1 MESIVHYSYNGQ
13 SILQES
19 TFNRSNT
26 EPDGRL
32 LLDVE
37 IVRTVAVS
45 TGFKMNVV
53 HKPIA
58 IQISHVR
65 KGTG

>member
-1 MESIVHYSYNGQ
+1 MPIQVFREGPVNQ
-13 SILQES
+13 
-19 TFNRSNT
+19 SNT

-37 IVRTVAVS
+37 IVRTVAVP